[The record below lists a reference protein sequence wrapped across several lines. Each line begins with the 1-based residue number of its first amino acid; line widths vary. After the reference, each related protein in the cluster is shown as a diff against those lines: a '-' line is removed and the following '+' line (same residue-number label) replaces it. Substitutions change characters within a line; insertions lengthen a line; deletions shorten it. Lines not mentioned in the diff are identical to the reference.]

1 MSSANLI
8 RLGGLAAV
16 VGDVLSMIGDL
27 AGLLVNF
34 EDMAVVATT
43 TSYALTLWCTCLRR
57 Y

>member
-8 RLGGLAAV
+8 RLGGQAAV

-27 AGLLVNF
+27 VGLLVDF

-43 TSYALTLWCTCLRR
+43 TSYALTFWCTCLRR